1 MEKHPLR
8 LCIVGLGHIG
18 RVHVEAIEA
27 TDAIQLVAGC
37 DTNPALAA
45 ILPEGTRFHSR
56 LEGALT
62 AGDVDVV
69 VVATPNQTHNRIARM
84 ALEAGRHVI
93 VEKPAA
99 TNRGELQALLT
110 SARESGRLLY
120 FALHASTA
128 SEVLWTEKHLRKENE
143 HYGALTAFHCRFLD
157 PYIDP
162 LNRQLS
168 HADSLQA
175 PWLDSGVNALSV
187 LLRLQP
193 TLQLEATGLRCSRQL
208 GEWTCILSETAHFR
222 FGNAGYGCIE
232 TAWDQQLNQKHT
244 ELFFAESGKRLVID
258 HSRQIVE
265 RWDSNGGR
273 EVLACFDGDR
283 LVNHY
288 LNLFGEAAAS
298 LRNGFDNSQEGLRTH
313 DPYFSALTFQQA
325 P

>member
-1 MEKHPLR
+1 MEKRPLR

-27 TDAIQLVAGC
+27 TDAVQLVAGC

-45 ILPEGTRFHSR
+45 ILPEGIRFHNR
-56 LEGALT
+56 LESALV
-62 AGDVDVV
+62 AADVDVV
-69 VVATPNQTHNRIARM
+69 VVATPNETHNRIARM
-84 ALEAGRHVI
+84 ALEAGRHAI

-99 TNRGELQALLT
+99 IDRSELQALRS
-110 SARESGRLLY
+110 SARESGRLLW
-120 FALHASTA
+120 FALHASTG
-128 SEVLWTEKHLRKENE
+128 SEVLWTEKHLREEGE
-143 HYGALTAFHCRFLD
+143 HYGALTGFHCRFLD
-157 PYIDP
+157 PYVDP

-168 HADSLQA
+168 HANSLQT
-175 PWLDSGVNALSV
+175 PWLDSGINALSV

-193 TLQLEATGLRCSRQL
+193 TLQLEATGLQWSRQL

-244 ELFFAESGKRLVID
+244 ELFFAASGKRLMID
-258 HSRQIVE
+258 HSQQSVV
-265 RWDSNGGR
+265 RWDSNGNR

-288 LNLFGEAAAS
+288 RNLFAEAAAG
-298 LRNGFDNSQEGLRTH
+298 LRNGHDNSQEGLRTH
-313 DPYFSALTFQQA
+313 DPYFSALTFRQTT
-325 P
+325 